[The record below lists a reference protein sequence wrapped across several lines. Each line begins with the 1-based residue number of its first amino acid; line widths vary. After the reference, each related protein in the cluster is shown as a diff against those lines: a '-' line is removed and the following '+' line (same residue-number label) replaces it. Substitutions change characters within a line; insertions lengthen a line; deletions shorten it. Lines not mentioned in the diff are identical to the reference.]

1 MAQTINWVEAD
12 LKQVKLPDMETGREW
27 LEQIRRQNA
36 QTLEALRANAGNQE
50 KYRALLD
57 DSYKLKQAKHRVQ
70 SLMTALFKARRV
82 NQNATTIREN
92 TSQRLG

>member
-1 MAQTINWVEAD
+1 MAQQINWVEAE
-12 LKQVKLPDMETGREW
+12 LKGLRLPDMETGREW

-36 QTLEALRANAGNQE
+36 QTLEALRANASDNT

-57 DSYKLKQAKHRVQ
+57 DSYKLKQAKHKVQ

-82 NQNATTIREN
+82 TDNAIREN
-92 TSQRLG
+92 AS